1 MAYQFIK
8 DLKRLKIIN
17 DKNVHLFSKKT
28 RDKKINVFRD
38 KISEVIFI
46 KNNKLNKNYY
56 NEKRIDTIKG
66 KSHVTTIKKK

>member
-38 KISEVIFI
+38 KI
-46 KNNKLNKNYY
+46 
-56 NEKRIDTIKG
+56 
-66 KSHVTTIKKK
+66 